1 MSGFTP
7 ETIRKRDDYYPTGS
21 PMGSIQGSPMG
32 SIQGSPM
39 GSIQGSPPGS
49 PTGSQYHQNL
59 EGSRRQRRQV
69 MTENPSK
76 NGGKKYTRKLKMS
89 SIKYKTSK
97 TNKKRGGKKSKTGK
111 KRSSRMHA

>member
-7 ETIRKRDDYYPTGS
+7 ETIRRERDAYYS
-21 PMGSIQGSPMG
+21 PMDSPAGSLTSSPNGSLT
-32 SIQGSPM
+32 SSLTSSPT
-39 GSIQGSPPGS
+39 GS
-49 PTGSQYHQNL
+49 PTGSQYHQNSD
-59 EGSRRQRRQV
+59 GSRKRREV
-69 MTENPSK
+69 MVVNPSK
-76 NGGKKYTRKLKMS
+76 NGGKKYTRKLKMG

>member
-7 ETIRKRDDYYPTGS
+7 ETIRKRDDYYPT
-21 PMGSIQGSPMG
+21 
-32 SIQGSPM
+32 GSPM